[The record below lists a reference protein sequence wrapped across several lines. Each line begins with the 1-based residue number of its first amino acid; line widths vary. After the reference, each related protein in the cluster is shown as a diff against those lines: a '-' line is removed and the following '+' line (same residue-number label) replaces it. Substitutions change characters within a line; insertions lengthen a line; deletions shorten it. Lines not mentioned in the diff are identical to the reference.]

1 MKKDLVEMIFIL
13 DRSGSMKGLETE
25 TINGYNSLLEKQRKA
40 SGEALISTVLFDNQF
55 EVLHNRLDIKEVKEI
70 TTSEYYVRG
79 TTALLDAVG
88 RSIRKIVNI
97 YRRLPVDIKP
107 EKTIFVITTDGM
119 ENASRE
125 FTYDDVKQMI
135 SYQKEKFNWEFIFLG
150 ANIDAVKTASRFGI
164 TEERAANYLS
174 DRIGTSLNYEVIS
187 DAIKE
192 LRADKRISSKW
203 KQRILDDYINRK
215 PNQ

>member
-1 MKKDLVEMIFIL
+1 
-13 DRSGSMKGLETE
+13 
-25 TINGYNSLLEKQRKA
+25 
-40 SGEALISTVLFDNQF
+40 
-55 EVLHNRLDIKEVKEI
+55 
-70 TTSEYYVRG
+70 
-79 TTALLDAVG
+79 
-88 RSIRKIVNI
+88 
-97 YRRLPVDIKP
+97 
-107 EKTIFVITTDGM
+107 M

-125 FTYDDVKQMI
+125 FTYNDVKQMI

-187 DAIKE
+187 DAIEE